1 MIDKKEQVIECVLDN
16 KPILQCAQN
25 EYFRLS
31 RGFFSILAKSY
42 NFSITKIYDRKKK
55 KNPSG
60 ALIRKGFFDSI
71 IET

>member
-16 KPILQCAQN
+16 KPILQCASY
-25 EYFRLS
+25 EYFRLF
-31 RGFFSILAKSY
+31 RIYIFFHSCKILK
-42 NFSITKIYDRKKK
+42 NFLLLKFIIEK

-60 ALIRKGFFDSI
+60 GLIRKGFFDSI

>member
-16 KPILQCAQN
+16 KPILQCAQY

-31 RGFFSILAKSY
+31 GRFFFILAKSY
-42 NFSITKIYDRKKK
+42 KFSITKIYDRKK
-55 KNPSG
+55 NPSG
-60 ALIRKGFFDSI
+60 VLIRKGFFDSI